1 MARWPRPQL
10 LPADLC
16 ALLADLSMD
25 ASAYPISNARE
36 LDLATSS
43 PVLAEAVRSALSAHP
58 TVRAAAEHLFGV
70 TRFVVPNLKLLESLE
85 VRLRLRLRLRLELL
99 ESLEGS
105 TGAKESLYHHAGWLC
120 YGHWRP
126 YVVSRA
132 MVSHNERAH

>member
-85 VRLRLRLRLRLELL
+85 VSLRLSLSLSLSLSLRLRLRSRLELL
-99 ESLEGS
+99 ESLEVS

-120 YGHWRP
+120 YGH
-126 YVVSRA
+126 
-132 MVSHNERAH
+132 

>member
-70 TRFVVPNLKLLESLE
+70 TRFGVPNLKLLESLQ
-85 VRLRLRLRLRLELL
+85 V
-99 ESLEGS
+99 S

>member
-36 LDLATSS
+36 LDLSTSS
-43 PVLAEAVRSALSAHP
+43 PVLAEAVRSALSVHP

-70 TRFVVPNLKLLESLE
+70 TRFGVPNLKLLESLQ
-85 VRLRLRLRLRLELL
+85 V
-99 ESLEGS
+99 S
-105 TGAKESLYHHAGWLC
+105 TGAKESLYHHAGWSC

-126 YVVSRA
+126 YVVSMA

>member
-36 LDLATSS
+36 LDLSTSS
-43 PVLAEAVRSALSAHP
+43 PVLAEAVRSALSVHP
-58 TVRAAAEHLFGV
+58 TVRAAAEHLGGV
-70 TRFVVPNLKLLESLE
+70 TRFGVPNLKLLESLQ
-85 VRLRLRLRLRLELL
+85 V
-99 ESLEGS
+99 S

-126 YVVSRA
+126 YVVSMA

>member
-36 LDLATSS
+36 LDLSTSS
-43 PVLAEAVRSALSAHP
+43 PVLAEAVRSALSVHP

-70 TRFVVPNLKLLESLE
+70 TRFGVPNLKLLES
-85 VRLRLRLRLRLELL
+85 
-99 ESLEGS
+99 
-105 TGAKESLYHHAGWLC
+105 KESLYHHAGWLC

-126 YVVSRA
+126 YVVSMA

>member
-85 VRLRLRLRLRLELL
+85 V
-99 ESLEGS
+99 S

>member
-85 VRLRLRLRLRLELL
+85 VSLRLSLSLRLRLELL
-99 ESLEGS
+99 ESLEVS

-120 YGHWRP
+120 YGH
-126 YVVSRA
+126 
-132 MVSHNERAH
+132 

>member
-43 PVLAEAVRSALSAHP
+43 PVLAEAVRSALSVHP

-85 VRLRLRLRLRLELL
+85 V
-99 ESLEGS
+99 S

>member
-36 LDLATSS
+36 LDLSTSS
-43 PVLAEAVRSALSAHP
+43 PVLAEAVRSALSVHP

-85 VRLRLRLRLRLELL
+85 V
-99 ESLEGS
+99 S

>member
-85 VRLRLRLRLRLELL
+85 VRLRLRLELLELL
-99 ESLEGS
+99 EVS